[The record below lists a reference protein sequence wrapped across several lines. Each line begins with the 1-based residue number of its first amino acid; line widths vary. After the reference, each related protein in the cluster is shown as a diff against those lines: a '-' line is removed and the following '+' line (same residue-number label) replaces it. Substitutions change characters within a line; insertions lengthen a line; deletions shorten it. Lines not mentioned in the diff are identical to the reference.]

1 MAGNNKIQ
9 EYPLITGAIQAP
21 ETLPWATSGTSLEPT
36 PTQEATG
43 WQAAGV
49 GPPADYRLENYF
61 RDKQAELNARGVE
74 TALFVEYA
82 RSLVTL
88 TAVDPGVGE
97 REVTLAAVTFNHVD
111 AGGETVTDVATVFC
125 AQINAAFPDVFF
137 AELGAVAGTFY
148 VQLRIPGKTF
158 VITTAVIAGAVN
170 ISASTVTDPIVRGY
184 YDSTN
189 SAGSLYAD
197 LVLGST
203 DTEDTGSAAEDRRL
217 VWDKSKAAF
226 RAGQVTNT
234 NWDDINRGDYSA
246 AFGLD
251 CKASGAGSLAAG
263 AYSTA
268 TAGNTVA
275 LGGGCTASANGAVA
289 IGEAN
294 TSSAQTS
301 YTFGSSN
308 TASGIGAL
316 AMGAG
321 STANKQNA
329 VAIGVANATGIGS
342 VAIGG
347 QGFTSA
353 DAHEEDDIA
362 IGTSAVANNGG
373 GAKVG
378 SVAIGY
384 NATTSDDGATAVGAG
399 SAASAK
405 NATALTRGTASGESA
420 LAAGFGSTASAKG
433 AVALGGTTAGNTM
446 VASGIGS
453 RATGS
458 AAVANG
464 VVASAQGATAHGAP
478 EQTWANNAVVASG
491 KHAHARGEG
500 STATADFAEASGYG
514 ATATNRGEVVHAT
527 YDDTGAVTNGHG
539 RHQTGFLVA
548 QVRVAAAAALTT
560 LCPDKLDGTGSATWT
575 PIDDRG
581 YAVRVQAVAKSE
593 SSAKA
598 RVWDFQ
604 IAVAKD
610 AGTTALAAQGVTM
623 TAAAPALAQVV
634 AATNIAPVADVG
646 GWVFGASGPNLQIS
660 VVGGTVLLKASGD
673 AAVDCRVTAK
683 IEYTQAGLDY

>member
-88 TAVDPGVGE
+88 TGVDPGVGE

-148 VQLRIPGKTF
+148 VQLLIPGKTF

-170 ISASTVTDPIVRGY
+170 ISASTVVDPIVRGY

-189 SAGSLYAD
+189 NAGSLYAD

-217 VWDKSKAAF
+217 VWDKSKGAF

-275 LGGGCTASANGAVA
+275 LGGGNAASADGAVA
-289 IGEAN
+289 IGESN

-329 VAIGVANATGIGS
+329 IAIGVANATGIGS

-362 IGTSAVANNGG
+362 IGTNSNANNGG
-373 GAKVG
+373 GAGTCAIAIGHSAAATATDSIMIGNGGTATTDSAIAIGKSADATAANAIAIGPG
-378 SVAIGY
+378 SSASVAGAIAIGSTAAASNTAAVAIGSTSS
-384 NATTSDDGATAVGAG
+384 ATGA
-399 SAASAK
+399 
-405 NATALTRGTASGESA
+405 SA
-420 LAAGFGSTASAKG
+420 LAMTEGTAQATYS
-433 AVALGGTTAGNTM
+433 VALQTGITDAAATSAIAAGTSRAEGVYSIATGH
-446 VASGIGS
+446 GS
-453 RATGS
+453 RT
-458 AAVANG
+458 V
-464 VVASAQGATAHGAP
+464 
-478 EQTWANNAVVASG
+478 
-491 KHAHARGEG
+491 
-500 STATADFAEASGYG
+500 
-514 ATATNRGEVVHAT
+514 NRGEQAHAS
-527 YDDTGAVTNGHG
+527 YHDGAVGDRG
-539 RHQTGFLVA
+539 RHQAGTVTA

-560 LCPDKLDGTGSATWT
+560 LCPDKVDGTGAATWT

-581 YAVRVQAVAKSE
+581 YVASVRVVAKSE
-593 SSAKA
+593 VNNKC
-598 RVWDFQ
+598 RVWMFQ
-604 IAVAKD
+604 MGATVD
-610 AGTTALAAQGVTM
+610 AGTAAFFGAATVPAGTAITAGVNIPIFAEQGWATGVDGPTLRISLSGGSILLKLAGDAT
-623 TAAAPALAQVV
+623 V
-634 AATNIAPVADVG
+634 AARA
-646 GWVFGASGPNLQIS
+646 
-660 VVGGTVLLKASGD
+660 
-673 AAVDCRVTAK
+673 TAT
-683 IEYTQAGLDY
+683 IHYTQAGLDY